1 VEVAEAAAEG
11 GGRTNGIEEGAA
23 SEGGADEGGEGGEAD
38 EDLVQNVFIKAA
50 YGGRR

>member
-1 VEVAEAAAEG
+1 MEGAEAAAEG

-23 SEGGADEGGEGGEAD
+23 SEGGADEAGERGEAD
-38 EDLVQNVFIKAA
+38 EDLVQHVFVTGA